1 MVKVIDAEPGVGSP
15 MTEEE
20 AKNFMAN
27 ANGNGHLLIHIG
39 TVDDKGEPNVNPTG
53 YYFDKNSNKIYITTQ
68 KSSKKVHHLRTTRN
82 TISYCIDDP
91 NPPYKGVRGKGKVV
105 IHEDINHNIPIAE
118 KIMTRYVESL
128 ENPIAKWVLDETKK
142 GSAIILEIIPS
153 YYSTW
158 DYGKAR

>member
-1 MVKVIDAEPGVGSP
+1 MKIRNAHSKYGKPL
-15 MTEEE
+15 TEQETTY
-20 AKNFMAN
+20 FLT
-27 ANGNGHLLIHIG
+27 NGRLNIHLG
-39 TVDDKGEPNVNPTG
+39 TLDEKGEPNIHPAW
-53 YYFDKNSNKIYITTQ
+53 YYFAPSKDRLYVGTCKNSKIARN
-68 KSSKKVHHLRTTRN
+68 LRKIGTVFF
-82 TISYCIDDP
+82 CIDDP

-128 ENPIAKWVLDETKK
+128 ENPMAKWVLDETKK

>member
-1 MVKVIDAEPGVGSP
+1 
-15 MTEEE
+15 
-20 AKNFMAN
+20 MAN

-91 NPPYKGVRGKGKVV
+91 NPPYKGVRGKATVS
-105 IHEDINHNIPIAE
+105 IHEDINFNLPIFENIASRYLEGSE
-118 KIMTRYVESL
+118 KNNYLTNMQKDY
-128 ENPIAKWVLDETKK
+128 
-142 GSAIILEIIPS
+142 IILEIMPKV
-153 YYSTW
+153 YSTW
-158 DYGKAR
+158 DDSKLS